1 MGGVTS
7 DNMEKITIICFKDS
21 RFPLLPE
28 VTLKYEEK
36 FVVVNNVP
44 KHGLFHE
51 AGIEDGDIILEVN
64 GQCFENISSESVYKI
79 LSSLEGNITINMRKQ
94 GKNSID
100 NSIEEKLRKENQI
113 LKKKITRL
121 NEQMGAFKTNQDAIT
136 NKIDEVK
143 NHYNRLELEKDVRIQ
158 ELENELDVANKQVE
172 QLIEDN
178 KILANQAEEKES
190 ENKDNLTFQVD
201 KLNTIVEMKDK
212 LIDEMESKFEEQEKK
227 MELTKLKYENLLKE
241 SEAGN
246 NPKKEI
252 LKIQHGKNSSKDSL
266 EERWKRQEER
276 LDKFEKFAVELTGY
290 LSNQK
295 EQKDKPKQDS
305 YEEFKYFSA
314 KRFSF
319 TPEHDSRKRA
329 SSQSRNNEENDRKRR
344 VSKRI
349 SLKDK
354 MKDFKPNKMPSFL

>member
-1 MGGVTS
+1 MG
-7 DNMEKITIICFKDS
+7 
-21 RFPLLPE
+21 
-28 VTLKYEEK
+28 EK

-44 KHGLFHE
+44 KHGIFHE
-51 AGIEDGDIILEVN
+51 AGIADGDIILEVN

-94 GKNSID
+94 GKNSTD
-100 NSIEEKLRKENQI
+100 NSNEEKLRKENQI
-113 LKKKITRL
+113 LKKKISRL

-178 KILANQAEEKES
+178 KILASQAE
-190 ENKDNLTFQVD
+190 
-201 KLNTIVEMKDK
+201 DK
-212 LIDEMESKFEEQEKK
+212 LIDEMESKLEEQEKK
-227 MELTKLKYENLLKE
+227 MELAQLKYENLLKE
-241 SEAGN
+241 SKDGN

-252 LKIQHGKNSSKDSL
+252 LKIQHEKNSLKDSL

-276 LDKFEKFAVELTGY
+276 LDKFEKFAVDLTEY

-354 MKDFKPNKMPSFL
+354 MKKDFKPNKVPSFLDQYK